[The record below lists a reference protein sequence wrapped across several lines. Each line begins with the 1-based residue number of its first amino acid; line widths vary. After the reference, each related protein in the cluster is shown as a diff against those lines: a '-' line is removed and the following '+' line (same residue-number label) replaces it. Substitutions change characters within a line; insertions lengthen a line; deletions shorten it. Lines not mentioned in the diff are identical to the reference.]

1 CGSPQAQTSSPG
13 ASSPGAP
20 TASPA
25 PRALTDRLVVQRSHV
40 RAGTP
45 IKGALVV
52 TYRGHA
58 PINLTRLNS
67 DGAGLGCRPQ
77 YAVVLTNRRIPPDV
91 NGQVAVPVGGQLKVP
106 TPRVDHRLFRRVP
119 PRARAS
125 RMR

>member
-1 CGSPQAQTSSPG
+1 MTGAYFRHLVVAASAVVAAAGLVACGCPQAQTSCPG
-13 ASSPGAP
+13 APSPGAP

-25 PRALTDRLVVQRSHV
+25 PRGLTDRLVVQRSYV

-77 YAVVLTNRRIPPDV
+77 YAVVL
-91 NGQVAVPVGGQLKVP
+91 
-106 TPRVDHRLFRRVP
+106 
-119 PRARAS
+119 
-125 RMR
+125 